1 MKIEVEIKEIDNGWV
16 VDDNYYGDETFFAEY
31 SDAAVFAKKIFT
43 KFGRDE
49 ARYV

>member
-16 VDDNYYGDETFFAEY
+16 VDDSYYGDETFFAVY
-31 SDAAVFAKKIFT
+31 KDAAAFAKKVFT
-43 KFGRDE
+43 RFGRDE